1 MKRYDAIIFD
11 MDGVIADSEPWH
23 ERAFREIFHELGYGE
38 RHGMD
43 FRAYI
48 GRSDRALWLDFIEK
62 HQPPHPLEELLAA
75 KQNRLIQILRRE
87 QPIFPGLPELLEKLA
102 PHYRLAVASGSNHPV
117 IDEVLAM
124 KQLRRFFSAVAST
137 QDVGRS
143 KPAPDVFLH
152 AARLLDVSPECCCVI
167 EDSAAGV
174 TAARAAG
181 MDVIAITH
189 SLPRE
194 QLAGA
199 THVVDSY
206 AEIERLLVP
215 TPAKT
220 TPEPAGAACP
230 APAATPVMPVRP
242 PLM

>member
-1 MKRYDAIIFD
+1 MKPYDAIIFD
-11 MDGVIADSEPWH
+11 MDGVIVDSEPRH

-38 RHGMD
+38 NHGID

-62 HQPPHPLEELLAA
+62 HRPPRPLEELLAA

-87 QPIFPGLPELLEKLA
+87 QPIFEGLPELVENLA
-102 PHYRLAVASGSNHPV
+102 RHYVLAVASGSNHPV

-137 QDVGRS
+137 QDVGKT

-152 AARLLDVSPECCCVI
+152 AARLLGMPPARCCVI

-174 TAARAAG
+174 AAARAAG

-199 THVVDSY
+199 THIVDTFE
-206 AEIERLLVP
+206 EIERLLLP
-215 TPAKT
+215 ETPARSQ
-220 TPEPAGAACP
+220 PPPGLPAAPASP
-230 APAATPVMPVRP
+230 APR
-242 PLM
+242 L